1 MDLGPGVRPVRDSPM
16 GRQSKH
22 TLPLE
27 LSGDQL
33 RSLINASLD
42 RLAPWLDG
50 LPGQPTAALDGS
62 GRTARGFDE
71 PMPEEG
77 VAMGRLLASLFDRA
91 IPVSLN
97 TASPGYLA
105 YIPGGG
111 LPSTALADLITDLT
125 NRYTGLWMP
134 APGLVQLEIS
144 VIRWFCALAG
154 YGPQA
159 GGWLC
164 SGGSMAN
171 LGAVVAAREAKLGE
185 DLAGARIYT
194 SDQAH
199 HSVTKAARIAGFPR
213 SAVRV
218 LPVDERFHIK
228 LNELEKAVTEDR
240 AAGLR
245 PFLVVAHAG
254 STPLGAVDD
263 LDAVADLAARHRLW
277 MHVDAAYGGFFL
289 LTERGRAA
297 LHGMGRADSIALD
310 PHKGLFLPYG
320 TGCLIVADR
329 ATLKA
334 AFAEDASYLPTPQQD
349 PDRWDFAD
357 LSPELSRP
365 ARGLRVWLP
374 MKLHGAAA
382 FRAALDEKLDL
393 AKRAAEAVSALPNAR
408 LVAPPELSLF
418 AFRIEPPGLDHDAT
432 EGLNRRVLSRVN
444 QRQRVMLTGTTLRE
458 TPGGPEIFVI
468 RVCVLSFRTHADR
481 IAMLLED
488 LAAAI
493 ADPRG

>member
-1 MDLGPGVRPVRDSPM
+1 M
-16 GRQSKH
+16 GRQSKR

-27 LSGDQL
+27 LSGSEL
-33 RSLINASLD
+33 RGLIDASLE
-42 RLAPWLDG
+42 RLVPWLDS
-50 LPGQPTAALDGS
+50 LPSQPTAALDGS
-62 GRTARGFDE
+62 HRTARGFDE
-71 PMPEEG
+71 PMPEQG
-77 VAMGRLLASLFDRA
+77 VAYGRLLASLFDRA

-111 LPSTALADLITDLT
+111 LPSTALADLIADLS

-154 YGPQA
+154 YGPAA

-164 SGGSMAN
+164 SGGSLAN

-185 DLAGARIYT
+185 DLTGAVLYT
-194 SDQAH
+194 TDQAH
-199 HSVTKAARIAGFPR
+199 HSALKAARVAGLPR

-218 LPVDERFHIK
+218 VPCDEYFHIK
-228 LNELEKAVTEDR
+228 LNDLNVMITEDKAQGR
-240 AAGLR
+240 R
-245 PFLVVAHAG
+245 PFLVVAQAG
-254 STPLGAVDD
+254 STPVGAVDD
-263 LDAVADLAARHRLW
+263 LEGVGRICEAQGLW

-297 LHGMGRADSIALD
+297 LAGIHRADSIALD

-320 TGCLIVADR
+320 TGALIVKDR
-329 ATLKA
+329 ATLRA
-334 AFAEDASYLPTPQQD
+334 AFAEAASYLPTPQQD
-349 PDRWDFAD
+349 GDHWDFAD

-374 MKLHGAAA
+374 MKLHGASA
-382 FRAALDEKLDL
+382 FRVALDEKLDL
-393 AKRAAEAVSALPNAR
+393 AKQAFEAVRALPHVR
-408 LVAPPELSLF
+408 IVAEPELSLF
-418 AFRIEPPGLDHDAT
+418 AFRVEVPGQDHEAL

-458 TPGGPEIFVI
+458 AGNDQEIFVI

-481 IAMLLED
+481 IQMLIED
-488 LAAAI
+488 LRAAI
-493 ADPRG
+493 EDPRG

>member
-1 MDLGPGVRPVRDSPM
+1 M
-16 GRQSKH
+16 GRQSAH
-22 TLPLE
+22 ALPLE
-27 LSGDQL
+27 LSGTQL
-33 RSLINASLD
+33 RSLVNASLD
-42 RLAPWLDG
+42 RLVPWLDA
-50 LPGQPTAALDGS
+50 LPSQPTAALDGS
-62 GRTARGFDE
+62 ARPARGFNE
-71 PMPEEG
+71 PMPEQG
-77 VAMGRLLASLFDRA
+77 VSFGRLLASLFDRA
-91 IPVSLN
+91 IPTSLN

-111 LPSTALADLITDLT
+111 LPSTAVAELITLLT

-154 YGPQA
+154 YGPAA

-185 DLAGARIYT
+185 DLAGGRIYT

-199 HSVTKAARIAGFPR
+199 HSVLKAARVAGFPR
-213 SAVRV
+213 SAVVV
-218 LPVDERFHIK
+218 LPVDESFRIK
-228 LNELEKAVTEDR
+228 LNDLSSAVAEDR

-245 PFLVVAHAG
+245 PFLVVGHAG

-263 LDAVADLAARHRLW
+263 LEGLADVAAREGLW

-289 LTERGRAA
+289 MTERGKAA
-297 LHGMGRADSIALD
+297 LRGIQRADSIALD

-320 TGCLIVADR
+320 TGCLVVSDR
-329 ATLKA
+329 QALKA
-334 AFAEDASYLPTPQQD
+334 AFAEAASYLPTPQD
-349 PDRWDFAD
+349 DEDRWDFAD
-357 LSPELSRP
+357 LGPELSRP
-365 ARGLRVWLP
+365 SRGLRVWLP
-374 MKLHGAAA
+374 FKLHGASA
-382 FRAALDEKLDL
+382 FREALDEKLDL
-393 AKRAAEAVSALPNAR
+393 AHSAAEAVRALPGVR
-408 LVAPPELSLF
+408 IVAEPQLSLF
-418 AFRIEPPGLDHDAT
+418 AFRVEPAGLDAAAL

-458 TPGGPEIFVI
+458 PGNEADIFVI

-481 IAMLLED
+481 IGMLIED
-488 LAAAI
+488 LSAAI
-493 ADPRG
+493 LDPRG